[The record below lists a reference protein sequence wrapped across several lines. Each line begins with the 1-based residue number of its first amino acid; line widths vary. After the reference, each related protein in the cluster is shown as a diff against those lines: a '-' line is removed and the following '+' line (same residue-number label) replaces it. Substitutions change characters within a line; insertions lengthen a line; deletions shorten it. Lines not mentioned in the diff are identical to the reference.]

1 MLLTPHQISYSTWLP
16 KQGYISQKTFQKESL
31 IRFPINRAPAAFA
44 ETNINKLRRFFSQ
57 INQVEIS
64 SVKLAYPRSE
74 IEKERDQEA
83 ICAPTDTAD
92 FPN

>member
-1 MLLTPHQISYSTWLP
+1 MT
-16 KQGYISQKTFQKESL
+16 E
-31 IRFPINRAPAAFA
+31 FA
-44 ETNINKLRRFFSQ
+44 ETNINKARRFLWQ

-64 SVKLAYPRSE
+64 SLKPAYPGSE

-83 ICAPTDTAD
+83 IGEPIDTAD